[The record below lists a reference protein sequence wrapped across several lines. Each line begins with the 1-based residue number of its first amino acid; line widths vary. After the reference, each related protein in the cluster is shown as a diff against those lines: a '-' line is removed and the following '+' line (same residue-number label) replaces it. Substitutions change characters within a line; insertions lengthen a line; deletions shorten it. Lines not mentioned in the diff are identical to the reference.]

1 MNSIPFY
8 RDFGVAGELTR
19 RPRGEPAPA
28 RRGLLR
34 RVVDAIERSHQR
46 AVERDIAR
54 VARDLGLG
62 NPGAY
67 RRNRAP
73 FVSTSHRRSWLPAV
87 NVGATSQRRLTMT
100 TLTVS
105 SVDLSIGHCGTPY
118 P

>member
-8 RDFGVAGELTR
+8 RDFGVAVELTR

-62 NPGAY
+62 NPGG
-67 RRNRAP
+67 RL
-73 FVSTSHRRSWLPAV
+73 TDEIE
-87 NVGATSQRRLTMT
+87 RRLFQH
-100 TLTVS
+100 LT
-105 SVDLSIGHCGTPY
+105 GNRGFRP
-118 P
+118 

>member
-1 MNSIPFY
+1 MNSIPLY
-8 RDFGVAGELTR
+8 RDFGVAGKLTQ

-62 NPGAY
+62 NPGG
-67 RRNRAP
+67 RL
-73 FVSTSHRRSWLPAV
+73 TDEIE
-87 NVGATSQRRLTMT
+87 RRLFQH
-100 TLTVS
+100 LTG
-105 SVDLSIGHCGTPY
+105 DRGFRP
-118 P
+118 